1 MGNRSSNAGVVGI
14 GELDQQE
21 ILKEVV
27 DISNFNLNPI
37 NIVIPS
43 KGSIV
48 SSGSLH

>member
-27 DISNFNLNPI
+27 KCMNLTYISEDYA
-37 NIVIPS
+37 NIGASCIHVHSCFI
-43 KGSIV
+43 
-48 SSGSLH
+48 